1 MPVTTANNISIYY
14 EQQGRAGEQII
25 LLGGLTADHQVW
37 NSIVRLLSPHF
48 RLLVL
53 DNRGA
58 GQTDSPDYPYTTS
71 MMAKDTVALMETLK
85 ISRAHFIGHSMGGCI
100 AQQIALTAPEK
111 INKMVLACS
120 RTEPSTLSE
129 MILSMRAKLQALGIT
144 EDVLAEYTMP
154 FLFSE
159 NFLKDVVKIKGFIQ
173 WTLRNSHPQTASG
186 YRNQLHAVQTHNIT
200 HQLSQIKAPTLV
212 IAGSDDVLMP
222 VKYAKS
228 IADAIPRSQFSII
241 PDCAHMPHV
250 EKSAEFVE
258 LVKKFL

>member
-1 MPVTTANNISIYY
+1 MYFKMEKYEISAAS
-14 EQQGRAGEQII
+14 E
-25 LLGGLTADHQVW
+25 
-37 NSIVRLLSPHF
+37 IVFAFLRRL
-48 RLLVL
+48 
-53 DNRGA
+53 D
-58 GQTDSPDYPYTTS
+58 
-71 MMAKDTVALMETLK
+71 
-85 ISRAHFIGHSMGGCI
+85 
-100 AQQIALTAPEK
+100 
-111 INKMVLACS
+111 
-120 RTEPSTLSE
+120 
-129 MILSMRAKLQALGIT
+129 
-144 EDVLAEYTMP
+144 EYI
-154 FLFSE
+154 E